1 MSDTRSS
8 LSSCRN
14 SSLSTS
20 STKCFRMYFS
30 AAFLSSSHPWV
41 SANALI
47 PKQLEGS
54 NCSSRKSQ
62 QAFCTPVKESEFN
75 SISTHQ
81 IWMTQIV
88 AQIQRVGE
96 GRQMVAQIQRVGGGQ
111 IVAQIQRVGG
121 EIVAQIQRVEGGQ
134 IVAQIQR
141 MGGFNRMTKIL

>member
-141 MGGFNRMTKIL
+141 MGGGLIG

>member
-88 AQIQRVGE
+88 AQIQRVGGGTNSCTNSE
-96 GRQMVAQIQRVGGGQ
+96 GGG
-111 IVAQIQRVGG
+111 GNSCTNS
-121 EIVAQIQRVEGGQ
+121 EGG
-134 IVAQIQR
+134 
-141 MGGFNRMTKIL
+141 GGTNSCTNSEDGGGGVNRMTKIL